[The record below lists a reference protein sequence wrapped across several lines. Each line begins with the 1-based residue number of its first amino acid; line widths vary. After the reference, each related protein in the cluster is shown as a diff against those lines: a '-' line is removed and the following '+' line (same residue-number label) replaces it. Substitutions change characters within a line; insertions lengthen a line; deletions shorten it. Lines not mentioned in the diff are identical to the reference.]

1 MRRLIVFVYVTSVTF
16 VGIGAGSCDTGT
28 SGRIGDTEIE
38 AATEPDD
45 VVRTLRMVLTPS
57 ADDPRNAVQPDRSS
71 ARVAARA
78 LSGPVEALSN
88 GELAVQVMSSGQICD
103 KPQLCLAAL
112 QERKIDVYR
121 STVSELGLLIPEL
134 HALDIPYLFESDEV
148 VRMVFSGSFFARMRD
163 SIIDRTGIR
172 LMGVSNAGGW
182 RSIASGTPVI
192 RTPSDMQELTLGT
205 IDSPVEAEW
214 ARALGALPVVMSLS
228 ELSDAL
234 VDGRVSGATEGEVAL
249 VQTNINGP
257 RLTLTRDRHGYQTA
271 LWLMN
276 DHFFQTLPN
285 ELQRVLQSSFDEMV
299 RVMWTW
305 SRTRET
311 EVIAEFEAAG
321 GRLLVLSE
329 EERKEFLMAAGR
341 VSTWHTEMYGY
352 DWLVWLEG
360 AISEAERAI
369 ATAKRK
375 SGASGS

>member
-1 MRRLIVFVYVTSVTF
+1 MRRLIFYFCVTCVTF
-16 VGIGAGSCDTGT
+16 VGIGAGGCGTDT

-38 AATEPDD
+38 AATGPDD
-45 VVRTLRMVLTPS
+45 AIRTLRMVLTP
-57 ADDPRNAVQPDRSS
+57 DDGDPQPLEIDMSP

-78 LSGPVEALSN
+78 FAGPAEGLSN
-88 GELAVQVMSSGQICD
+88 GELAVHVISSGQICD
-103 KPQLCLAAL
+103 KPETCLAAL
-112 QERKIDVYR
+112 QDRRIDVYR

-148 VRMVFSGSFFARMRD
+148 VQMVFAGSFFARMRD
-163 SIIDRTGIR
+163 AIIDRTGLR

-192 RTPSDMQELTLGT
+192 RTPSDMRKLTLRT
-205 IDSPVEAEW
+205 FDSPVEAEW
-214 ARALGALPVVMSLS
+214 ARALGALPVVAPLS

-234 VDGRVSGATEGEVAL
+234 ADGRVSGATDGEVAL
-249 VQTNINGP
+249 VQTNIDGSH
-257 RLTLTRDRHGYQTA
+257 LTLTRDRHGYQTA
-271 LWLMN
+271 LWLMS
-276 DHFFQTLPN
+276 DSFFQTLSSD
-285 ELQRVLQSSFDEMV
+285 LQRILQSSFDEMV

-311 EVIAEFEAAG
+311 EAIEEFEAAG
-321 GRLLVLSE
+321 GRVLLLSA
-329 EERKEFLMAAGR
+329 EERKAFLMAAGR

-369 ATAKRK
+369 AMADRK
-375 SGASGS
+375 SVPTGF